1 MMLESTSDADA
12 LLAAEERREA
22 ERREPRKQRIIGHLV
37 SLSGMHGLIACE
49 MSPEETGDHWSVGSL
64 ISIVHADSRLVG
76 VVFQLETSNGKWQ
89 EGATNLAMIKIEL
102 SGQIIDEARG
112 KPVFHRGI
120 HSFPTLGSIAHRIR
134 AADLRAIY
142 SIRGAE
148 GIEIGRLTQN
158 ETIPATVNVKEL
170 VTRHFAVVGS
180 TGVGKTTAVS
190 MLLKTCLRER
200 PNLRVIIIDP
210 HNEYAA
216 HFTRDSMVLDSDN
229 LELPYWMFKF
239 DEMVDIIYAGRKPDP
254 DESDALYEVIKSA
267 KTRFS
272 AAANSRLSASR
283 RQSAS
288 EGGFLSADT
297 PVPYRI
303 SDAVQVIEEWMGKL
317 DPRYARADMR
327 ALKHR
332 LEALS
337 HDPRFRF
344 MFGKLMVEDIMTKVV
359 AQIFRMPKDGAPVT
373 IVKLAGLPN
382 EVVNSV
388 VSVLARMAFEIALW
402 SDQTYEVMVLC
413 EEAHR
418 YIPADP
424 KQGFLPTRQ
433 AIGRIAKE
441 GRKYVASL
449 GVITQRPSELDPT
462 VLSQCSTMFAMRLA
476 NERDKGIISSAV
488 RVSSEGTI
496 SFLSSIADREAI
508 AFGEAIATPM
518 RMKFGDYRQFEKD
531 RQASA
536 QPSNEDVQKAH
547 ADLRAIVGR
556 MRGEYQ
562 GDAAAHRRA

>member
-1 MMLESTSDADA
+1 M
-12 LLAAEERREA
+12 
-22 ERREPRKQRIIGHLV
+22 QRIIGHLV

-64 ISIVHADSRLVG
+64 ISIVHANSQLVG
-76 VVFQLETSNGKWQ
+76 VVCQLETSNSKWQ
-89 EGATNLAMIKIEL
+89 EGETNLVMIKIEL
-102 SGQIIDEARG
+102 SGEIIDEAPG
-112 KPVFHRGI
+112 KPIFHRGI
-120 HSFPTLGSIAHRIR
+120 HSFPRLGSIAHRIR

-142 SIRGAE
+142 SIRGVE

-158 ETIPATVNVKEL
+158 ETIPATANVREL
-170 VTRHFAVVGS
+170 VSRHFAVVGS

-190 MLLKTCLRER
+190 MLLKQCLRER
-200 PNLRVIIIDP
+200 PNLRIIIIDP

-216 HFTRDSMVLDSDN
+216 HFRKDSMVFDSDN

-239 DEMVDIIYAGRKPDP
+239 DEMVDIIYAGRKPNP
-254 DESDALYEVIKSA
+254 EESDALYEVIKSA

-272 AAANSRLSASR
+272 AASVSRLSAIR

-288 EGGFLSADT
+288 EKGWVSADT

-303 SDAVQVIEEWMGKL
+303 SDAVQIIEEWMGKL

-327 ALKHR
+327 SLKHR
-332 LEALS
+332 FEALS
-337 HDPRFRF
+337 HDPRYRF
-344 MFGKLMVEDIMTKVV
+344 MFGKLLVEDIMTKVV
-359 AQIFRMPKDGAPVT
+359 SQTFRMPQNGAPVT
-373 IVKLAGLPN
+373 IVRLAGLPN

-402 SDQTYEVMVLC
+402 SDDNYEIALLC

-418 YIPADP
+418 YIPADLA
-424 KQGFLPTRQ
+424 QGFLPTRQ

-441 GRKYVASL
+441 GRKYGASL
-449 GVITQRPSELDPT
+449 GVVTQRPSELDPT

-476 NERDKGIISSAV
+476 NERDKGIISSAIG
-488 RVSSEGTI
+488 VSSEGAI
-496 SFLSSIADREAI
+496 GFLSSIADREAI

-518 RMKFGDYRQFEKD
+518 RMKFGDYRRFEGE
-531 RQASA
+531 RSASA
-536 QPSNEDVQKAH
+536 KAPKEDVEKARN
-547 ADLRAIVGR
+547 DLRAIVGK

-562 GDAAAHRRA
+562 GGVAALKQG